1 MLKIIKIK
9 ITLKTIE
16 MKIIMIIDITIKI
29 QMKIMKEIGKKGIE
43 MIIYIIIEEI
53 MKIIIIKKIDMMKNL
68 IIIDITIILYKINI
82 KMKKRI

>member
-9 ITLKTIE
+9 ISLITIE

-68 IIIDITIILYKINI
+68 IIIDITITLYKINI

>member
-1 MLKIIKIK
+1 
-9 ITLKTIE
+9 
-16 MKIIMIIDITIKI
+16 
-29 QMKIMKEIGKKGIE
+29 MKIMKEIGKKGIE

-68 IIIDITIILYKINI
+68 IIIDITITLYKINI